1 MNISTQVCGLVI
13 IVMLI
18 FFYKRQPT
26 MGLSSERRFITT
38 IYVILGCVI
47 LDMASC
53 HFIVNSTRY
62 NPHVVL
68 TVCKLYLLSLQ
79 TVAFSALRYTISDIL
94 DTMGS
99 KHEKMLGQTY
109 RYLYFCGLAFTATLP
124 LNYYYNGEV
133 LYSYGKAALA
143 TYILV
148 AVYIISIVA
157 ATFILRAHLKRGKIN
172 ALLFWMAIWSISA
185 IIQYIRPKYLIVSFA
200 ACLGA
205 LVMYFELENPLGAIS
220 RRTGHF
226 SSAVIRD
233 YFDYLY
239 QHKINFSLMMISFRT
254 MADAHTETKLLRK
267 TIEMLSEFLFSI
279 DTARVFDT
287 AEGYFLLV
295 FDNTDFMES
304 TKFKIG
310 TYFQSVEDDPNVE
323 NAITLLNPNYTIIPN
338 SNIAENADELLMLLS
353 GLVPTNQNAVN
364 KNEII
369 VDSETIRQLK
379 HNKQVE
385 KMVIEAMEHDRIEVH
400 YQPIYDISLAKFTGA
415 EALVR
420 IRLSDGTLVY
430 PDEFIPIVEETGR
443 IIPLSDSIY
452 RKVLSFLRTYRV
464 ERLGIERIELNLSVK
479 QGESPVFVSRF
490 LELLDKHSVSPN
502 LINLEITETSSLSSK
517 ENLLNNMNK
526 LIEHGLT
533 FSLDDFGSG
542 SSNLNYI
549 IDMPVNIVKLDKH
562 LSEEYFKNKRAQA
575 IVTTVIEMAHSLG
588 IKIIA
593 EGIETENEFEEMK
606 NLGVDYIQGYYF
618 SKPLPE
624 HEYLRFVQTNNL

>member
-53 HFIVNSTRY
+53 HFIINSTRY
-62 NPHVVL
+62 NPYVVL

-79 TVAFSALRYTISDIL
+79 TVAFSALRYTISDVL

-109 RYLYFCGLAFTATLP
+109 RYLYFCGLVFTATLP

-157 ATFILRAHLKRGKIN
+157 ATFILRSHLKRGKIK

-239 QHKINFSLMMISFRT
+239 QHKINFSMMMISFRT

-323 NAITLLNPNYTIIPN
+323 NAITLLNPTYTIIPN

-400 YQPIYDISLAKFTGA
+400 YQPIYDISLGKFTGA

-430 PDEFIPIVEETGR
+430 PNEFIPIVEETGR

-593 EGIETENEFEEMK
+593 EGIENENELEEMK